1 MLRFFGR
8 EADGHAV
15 LFGKVEEGADGD
27 AVAPGA
33 HTFVVLGVTFLL
45 RVAGIEAAEAVVVA
59 AAVFS
64 HGVGEGEA
72 EVPPMVVA
80 GGDVR
85 AGRLDAGGEAFD
97 LVVERGGV
105 GRIGNGRPGRPL
117 GLLCLRGRRCGRS
130 RILPVFGV
138 EFLFAHRAQL

>member
-1 MLRFFGR
+1 M
-8 EADGHAV
+8 
-15 LFGKVEEGADGD
+15 EEGADGD
-27 AVAPGA
+27 AVTPGA
-33 HTFVVLGVTFLL
+33 HAFVVLGVTFLL

-80 GGDVR
+80 CGDVR
-85 AGRLDAGGEAFD
+85 AGRLDAGGEAFN

-105 GRIGNGRPGRPL
+105 GRIGSGRPGRLL
-117 GLLCLRGRRCGRS
+117 GLLCLRGAGAAGPGSFQSSGLNFFLLIGRGCN
-130 RILPVFGV
+130 RG
-138 EFLFAHRAQL
+138 

>member
-27 AVAPGA
+27 AVAPGT
-33 HTFVVLGVTFLL
+33 HTFVVLGVAFLL

-59 AAVFS
+59 AAVFPQ
-64 HGVGEGEA
+64 GVGEGEA

-85 AGRLDAGGEAFD
+85 PGLLDAGGEALN
-97 LVVERGGV
+97 LVVERG
-105 GRIGNGRPGRPL
+105 
-117 GLLCLRGRRCGRS
+117 
-130 RILPVFGV
+130 
-138 EFLFAHRAQL
+138 